1 MTAANPNPP
10 APGPGRVYL
19 LDAHGMVFQ
28 MFHGIPPMT
37 APDGRPTNAVFGVT
51 RAIMDLYDKGA
62 DYLIATF
69 DCPEP
74 TFRDELFAEYKGH
87 RDPAPEDL
95 IAQEPLIDQV
105 LDAMR
110 IPVLRVPGF
119 EADDVMATVAHE
131 ASGRGLEVYLC
142 TSDKD
147 CRQLLSPTVKMQN
160 LRKGVILDAAGLM
173 EDWGVRPDQVV
184 DFQALV
190 GDSVDNVPGVR
201 GCGPK
206 TATAWLKE
214 YDTLD
219 NLIANADKIA
229 KPKLRDSLKA
239 AIADGTLA
247 LCKQLVKLRADVPM
261 ALDWD
266 GWRRRDWDGQRL
278 LELFQEFGFRGY
290 AERVRKTL
298 ATSGAK
304 KNAELLETAG
314 LPRDEGE
321 RAPEPPPDPKKKPK
335 LPRPTQPSLFDV
347 IDGDAS
353 FDFGL
358 NAPVD
363 DGWKTDYQCIDTA
376 EKFADF
382 LAELKTQRRFA
393 FDLETTAL
401 DPLRCQIVGYAFCWQ
416 AEKAYYLP
424 VRGPKADAVLDPAAT
439 LAALKPLLED
449 AAIRKVN
456 QNIKYDLLV
465 LRANGI
471 TLRGIAGDSMV
482 AHYLL
487 DAGARTHNLDDL
499 TREFFQ
505 HENVPIKSLIGTGKK
520 QVTMAEVPVAKACA
534 YAAEDADAA
543 WRLTEKFEG
552 ELSGSVLLA
561 PRAALSSGGT
571 GSEAGATRDQDG
583 RPLAERA
590 EHLRTLYDALEIPL
604 IEVLAELEFNGIRLD
619 VPFLAKLSKEMDVQ
633 LIALEQEAHKLAGK
647 GFNLASPKQ
656 LREVLFDQM
665 KLPVQKRTG
674 TTGEPSTDH
683 ESLERLAALGHEL
696 PKTLIGHRQVAKLK
710 GTYVDALPA
719 LVNPDT
725 GRLHTS
731 FNQAV
736 TSTGRLSSSDPNLQ
750 NIPARTEQ
758 GRQIRQAFLPRD
770 GWQLLTAD
778 YSQIE
783 LRLLAHFS
791 EDENLGRAFAE
802 DRDVHAAVA
811 AQVFGVPEAEVT
823 KDQRGAAKT
832 VNFGVIY
839 GISAVGLSV
848 QLGIPKKE
856 AAKFIDE
863 YFAKYP
869 KVLAYQNELL
879 AKVRANGYAATI
891 LGRQRRFDPS
901 AIRPK
906 SGYEQRN
913 AAEREAINMEI
924 QGSAA
929 DLLKVAMLNL
939 YRRMNAE
946 TLAAKMLLTV
956 HDELVFEVPPA
967 ELATLAALVRHEM
980 TTALTFRVPLK
991 VDVAAG
997 PNWLDVEDVT

>member
-19 LDAHGMVFQ
+19 LDAHGLVFQ

-37 APDGRPTNAVFGVT
+37 APDGRPTNAVFGVA

-95 IAQEPLIDQV
+95 IAQEPLIDRV

-131 ASGRGLEVYLC
+131 ATGRGLEVFLC

-173 EDWGVRPDQVV
+173 ADWGVRPDQVV

-190 GDSVDNVPGVR
+190 GDSVDNVPGVK

-229 KPKLRDSLKA
+229 KPKLRESLKA

-298 ATSGAK
+298 AAGGAK

-314 LPRDEGE
+314 L
-321 RAPEPPPDPKKKPK
+321 APEDGGSPRGDAERGPEADPKKKPK

-363 DGWKTDYQCIDTA
+363 DGWKTDYRCVDTA
-376 EKFADF
+376 EKFAGF
-382 LAELKTQRRFA
+382 LVELKAQRRFA

-416 AEKAYYLP
+416 AERAYYLP
-424 VRGPKADAVLDPAAT
+424 VRGPKSDAVLDPAAT
-439 LAALKPLLED
+439 LAALKPILED
-449 AAIRKVN
+449 AAIQKVN
-456 QNIKYDLLV
+456 QNVKYDLLV
-465 LRANGI
+465 LRASGVV
-471 TLRGIAGDSMV
+471 LRGVAGDSMV

-487 DAGARTHNLDDL
+487 DAGARSHNLDDL
-499 TREFFQ
+499 TRDIFK
-505 HENVPIKSLIGTGKK
+505 HENVPIKQLIGVGKK

-543 WRLTEKFEG
+543 WRLTETFESSLVPLSPGG
-552 ELSGSVLLA
+552 EGLGVRGNG
-561 PRAALSSGGT
+561 PQGRGGQ
-571 GSEAGATRDQDG
+571 S
-583 RPLAERA
+583 LK
-590 EHLRTLYDALEIPL
+590 TLYDTLEIPL
-604 IEVLAELEFNGIRLD
+604 IDVLAELEFNGIRLD

-633 LIALEQEAHKLAGK
+633 LVALEQDAHKLAGK

-674 TTGEPSTDH
+674 TTGEASTDH

-731 FNQAV
+731 FNQTVA
-736 TSTGRLSSSDPNLQ
+736 STGRLSSSDPNLQ

-823 KDQRGAAKT
+823 KDQRGMAKT
-832 VNFGVIY
+832 VNFGVLY
-839 GISAVGLSV
+839 GMSATGLAVRLAIS
-848 QLGIPKKE
+848 KKD
-856 AAKFIDE
+856 AAKFIDG
-863 YFAKYP
+863 YFAQYP
-869 KVLAYQNELL
+869 TVLAYQNELL
-879 AKVRANGYAATI
+879 ARVRANGFAATV
-891 LGRQRRFDPS
+891 LGRRRTFDPT

-906 SGYEQRN
+906 SSYEQRN

-946 TLAAKMLLTV
+946 KLAAKMLLTV
-956 HDELVFEVPPA
+956 HDELVFEVPPG
-967 ELATLAALVRHEM
+967 ELTTVAALVRHEM